1 MAKPNV
7 YEKAPFLAFPGGC
20 VTNQGYLERN
30 TGWRRAGS
38 IHLSRYAFPD
48 ALNSAGLLHGV
59 WKPATEAT
67 ITAEVLLLGI
77 I

>member
-30 TGWRRAGS
+30 TGWRRADLS
-38 IHLSRYAFPD
+38 IYQDVSHQRD
-48 ALNSAGLLHGV
+48 V
-59 WKPATEAT
+59 
-67 ITAEVLLLGI
+67 I
-77 I
+77 